1 MKYLILLLALAACN
15 KKIEAPRDV
24 ASEATREINSMKM
37 IKLDYQKQGKWDSA
51 LIYQGKIEGMKQ
63 ALAIMD
69 LQEK

>member
-15 KKIEAPRDV
+15 KKAPRDV
-24 ASEATREINSMKM
+24 ASEATRELNSMKM
-37 IKLDYQKQGKWDSA
+37 IKLNYEKQGKRDLA

-63 ALAIMD
+63 AMAIMD